1 MDSAVEIRKAQMKEM
16 IRRYLMMRYT
26 QVSSARKKRNFYEAF
41 DHWRALTAQ
50 ATSDNDVV
58 ILYNSKYYYGQ
69 LDLALTKWSKQAE
82 EDLDVQLATYKHYA
96 QAMLTTWAD
105 AAKEQERM
113 DMQSVDIWAIR
124 RQRQHLKAW
133 SISSLQRS
141 GQAHSATKVLQRNYN
156 EKRNRAFQHWRQYC
170 ASADAVRSEQD
181 QLRFTPKSELPSSR
195 RSGWRTLS
203 VRRHLLTERHNK
215 QESAAK
221 PIETPTRWT
230 GMPLNMSFPMSAKP
244 LASWREIDEE
254 SVTSSDT
261 EDVAMLKSPSK
272 PPSNTGRIAL
282 PSTTPRG
289 PVPVHLNL
297 RAMRAETSPHRWSN
311 SDTTSPSKL
320 DLTQNTPRGPQATPK
335 PSLVFDEFYRW

>member
-141 GQAHSATKVLQRNYN
+141 GQAHSATK
-156 EKRNRAFQHWRQYC
+156 
-170 ASADAVRSEQD
+170 
-181 QLRFTPKSELPSSR
+181 
-195 RSGWRTLS
+195 
-203 VRRHLLTERHNK
+203 
-215 QESAAK
+215 
-221 PIETPTRWT
+221 
-230 GMPLNMSFPMSAKP
+230 MPFAQ
-244 LASWREIDEE
+244 
-254 SVTSSDT
+254 
-261 EDVAMLKSPSK
+261 SK
-272 PPSNTGRIAL
+272 IN
-282 PSTTPRG
+282 
-289 PVPVHLNL
+289 
-297 RAMRAETSPHRWSN
+297 
-311 SDTTSPSKL
+311 
-320 DLTQNTPRGPQATPK
+320 
-335 PSLVFDEFYRW
+335 